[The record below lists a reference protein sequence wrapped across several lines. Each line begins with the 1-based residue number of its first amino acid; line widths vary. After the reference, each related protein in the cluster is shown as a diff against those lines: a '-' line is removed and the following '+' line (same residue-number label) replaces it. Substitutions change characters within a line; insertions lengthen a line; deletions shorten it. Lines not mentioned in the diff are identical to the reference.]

1 MPSEPEDASQQR
13 DEGGRRPARRDP
25 SQGDKGR
32 SRPEQ
37 RNSRD
42 GAGPGDR
49 PNRSDRPQRTD
60 RGADD
65 RQLARAYSEVAAK
78 NRAKAPL
85 LAMFADHA
93 LTLADD
99 PDLAE
104 RLFVQAVEAS
114 ADKPEYI
121 AQIAEVLIAEGHDRH
136 AQAVIAA
143 AARVGVRLH

>member
-1 MPSEPEDASQQR
+1 MAASAGQ
-13 DEGGRRPARRDP
+13 PAK
-25 SQGDKGR
+25 QAWW
-32 SRPEQ
+32 
-37 RNSRD
+37 D
-42 GAGPGDR
+42 GFVAKLHDR
-49 PNRSDRPQRTD
+49 PVAPQDQAAVFGLLRH
-60 RGADD
+60 RLKGLPIDD